1 MPRFRLTTC
10 MVSKCI
16 QNPTIGA
23 LYPGKTTLNIVRNL
37 DSSKALAP
45 DVTSFGPTKSV
56 YAQLWYEGEE
66 EFFCTAENCDA
77 NDGDTSSDWTCHDL
91 KCNCRTNA
99 TFCGAVP
106 ATSIKNVID
115 TLKGDLQ
122 IKCSNQDDG
131 TISCSFLQ
139 ETINSVFGS
148 AGLPM
153 SNCQLGECVAQS
165 VIDSTT
171 NPTSTAA
178 SSTKSE
184 LSGGVVAGLAVVGVL
199 ILGFMAMFLWGWI
212 VQRKARQSAGS
223 TTIKSGGVTLRW
235 SAINYSV
242 PTSHSGLFKKSK
254 ANAVGERHILNDLY
268 GEVRPGELLA
278 ILGPSGA
285 GKSTLIDILGGK
297 NKVGKTTGTVTF
309 SSVNGASIKKPRIGF
324 VDQQD
329 ILPSMLTVEEAL
341 LFAAKLRLPESIT
354 LEQKQARVF
363 EVMKQLNILDL
374 KDTRIG
380 SHERRGISGGEQR
393 RVSIGLEL
401 VAAPDILVLDEPTS
415 GLDSVSANKVVSV
428 LRDLAHDPTN
438 PTAVI
443 ASVHQP
449 NSKIY
454 QLFDKVL
461 VLSRGKELYFGMG
474 GLAPGDHFA
483 TRGHPIQ
490 PGYNVADHLLDI
502 ASDPSEDLLEKSQ
515 RTSGSPTINQVT
527 SDGRHPTNQNY
538 SKTMVNEIDGSTDPE
553 KGKPKEIEESH
564 QTMPLGSPYLL
575 ASYTST
581 FLTQLQ
587 VLCGR
592 EWKILKSPA
601 AWLLSR
607 FFFDVLPL
615 RILPT
620 IIVSTIVYW
629 MAGLAPDAAHF
640 FKFLFV
646 LVLYTFAMT
655 LFNFLLACTF
665 RNGGIAILLSALFN
679 LFIMTFAGFF
689 VHLADIPQALRWLQW
704 FSLLK
709 YCLEALAVNEVGSGL
724 QIVDTLQGVPV
735 NVSAQLIMNLL
746 FGFGENNYYRDIL
759 VLFAFIAGFGL
770 ALIGIVWLRVR
781 ERR

>member
-1 MPRFRLTTC
+1 MLILSLLTVSLAIIRNVKAQCDNYGVQNGTVCDCPPGVGGPQCEFPTC
-10 MVSKCI
+10 GGTLFDVNRPVSRPQDGHLYGNSSSCTCPDGWTGFGCNVCQSSSSCSSAYTANFGSQTSTVGGQGLSDGAITCSKSLRVYGVGQMSCSVN
-16 QNPTIGA
+16 NPTIGA

-56 YAQLWYEGEE
+56 FAQLWYEGEE

-401 VAAPDILVLDEPTS
+401 VAAPDILVLDEPTPLFLRERA
-415 GLDSVSANKVVSV
+415 GL
-428 LRDLAHDPTN
+428 
-438 PTAVI
+438 
-443 ASVHQP
+443 
-449 NSKIY
+449 Y
-454 QLFDKVL
+454 
-461 VLSRGKELYFGMG
+461 Y
-474 GLAPGDHFA
+474 
-483 TRGHPIQ
+483 
-490 PGYNVADHLLDI
+490 
-502 ASDPSEDLLEKSQ
+502 
-515 RTSGSPTINQVT
+515 
-527 SDGRHPTNQNY
+527 
-538 SKTMVNEIDGSTDPE
+538 
-553 KGKPKEIEESH
+553 
-564 QTMPLGSPYLL
+564 
-575 ASYTST
+575 
-581 FLTQLQ
+581 
-587 VLCGR
+587 
-592 EWKILKSPA
+592 SPA